1 MVKIFEILHAKNIAL
16 YIQEAFAFKDESK
29 AVGVKYALLFHDL
42 MILYF
47 TLLNGYFYT
56 AILLN

>member
-16 YIQEAFAFKDESK
+16 HIQEAFAFKDESK
-29 AVGVKYALLFHDL
+29 AVGVKNALPFHAL

-47 TLLNGYFYT
+47 TLLNVYFYM
-56 AILLN
+56 AISLN